1 MAMPPLAPVQRPP
14 PYERS
19 GNSYSAPPSVG
30 MPRAAPPGRSVEH
43 RILLLVHQ
51 SSCRARLADRRRIA
65 AHSLGSF
72 RTVPSLLLKRVLFDR
87 PRYLAGRPRQRRTIS
102 IALARSEEHTSELQ
116 SLMRISYAV
125 FCLKKKKQT
134 NKKLIK
140 KTH

>member
-65 AHSLGSF
+65 AHSLGSL

-87 PRYLAGRPRQRRTIS
+87 PRYLA
-102 IALARSEEHTSELQ
+102 RSEERRVGKESVSTGRSGGEL
-116 SLMRISYAV
+116 Y
-125 FCLKKKKQT
+125 
-134 NKKLIK
+134 N
-140 KTH
+140 